1 MSPDSWLARRQQ
13 AYVDRAAQRM
23 FDRLSASPES
33 FRRSPSTWGAVVFAA
48 VVLLAAGAALLGL
61 AWLSFHADNWLEWV
75 LVGFGWLVVLAMLP
89 RPSSLPADV
98 VLLEETEF
106 PWIHR
111 LVREVAEAVG
121 IRPPDV
127 VGVNTDFNAYVTSFG
142 LRRRTAMVLGLPIW
156 VLETPNERL
165 ATIGHELGH
174 LRGRDTLRYTVIG
187 LGLGFLWRAYD
198 LIHPGHH
205 DEWFG
210 MGLRRDFI
218 EDDDGVIEHH
228 LAAMVQKML
237 AFPFALLW
245 LLGARLAS
253 NDSQHSEYLADRRAA
268 AVAGSAALAAAF
280 RVDNVGLNTV
290 VRSAVRRGEDPFDF
304 IATWSAGAGA
314 RRHGTVQR
322 DTAHRAD
329 ATHPPDD
336 LRIALLEKHPVTP
349 GPKRPGQEL
358 LHAADTEMTRLRP
371 QLVRRFTDELRT
383 TWM

>member
-33 FRRSPSTWGAVVFAA
+33 FRRSPGTIGIMVLASAVLVVAA
-48 VVLLAAGAALLGL
+48 VVLVGL
-61 AWLSFHADNWLEWV
+61 AWLSFHADNWLEWL
-75 LVGFGWLVVLAMLP
+75 LVGFGWLVVLAMLR
-89 RPSSLPADV
+89 RPHRLPDDV
-98 VLLEETEF
+98 VLLSVSDF

-111 LVREVAEAVG
+111 LVAEIADGVG
-121 IRPPDV
+121 VRPPSVIGVDV
-127 VGVNTDFNAYVTSFG
+127 DFNAYVTTIG
-142 LRRRTAMVLGLPIW
+142 LGRRSAMVIGLPLWTAM
-156 VLETPNERL
+156 EPNERL
-165 ATIGHELGH
+165 AVLGHELGH
-174 LRGRDTLRYTVIG
+174 LRGGDTTRSRFVG
-187 LGLGFLWRAYD
+187 LAMGMVDRVFW
-198 LIHPGHH
+198 LIHPG
-205 DEWFG
+205 DYEPWFG
-210 MGLRRDFI
+210 AGLGD
-218 EDDDGVIEHH
+218 EVGDGDDLLLAER
-228 LAAMVQKML
+228 LAAMIQRLLALPFRLVLML
-237 AFPFALLW
+237 GVLLN
-245 LLGARLAS
+245 S
-253 NDSQHSEYLADRRAA
+253 NERQHSEYLADRRAA
-268 AVAGSAALAAAF
+268 GIAGSTALASYF
-280 RVDNVGLNTV
+280 RMDILGLNTV

-304 IATWSAGAGA
+304 IAIWSAGAGA

-383 TWM
+383 SWM